1 MVAPIEGGVDKAEI
15 EFSFE
20 MKVNGVYEDP
30 RVTKTYSNEG
40 YGEIIWVGT
49 AWRAAEQ
56 AVGGAG
62 GGCT

>member
-1 MVAPIEGGVDKAEI
+1 
-15 EFSFE
+15 